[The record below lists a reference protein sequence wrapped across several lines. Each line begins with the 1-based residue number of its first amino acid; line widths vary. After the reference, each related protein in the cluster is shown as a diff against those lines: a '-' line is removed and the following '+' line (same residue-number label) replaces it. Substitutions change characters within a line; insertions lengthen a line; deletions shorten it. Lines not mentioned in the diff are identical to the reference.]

1 MQTQS
6 KQRILLSRTD
16 SIGDVV
22 LTLPMAGVIKS
33 HFPNWEIIFLG
44 RSYTQAV
51 VELSEHV
58 NEFINFD
65 DMEEMDQIEQIEY
78 IKTFNIDIFV
88 HVFPVKEIAEI
99 AKGAAIKIRVG
110 TRNRLWHWF
119 LCNELVSLSRKNSDL
134 HESQLNIQLLSFL
147 DINTKI
153 ELSDIDRYYGFTK
166 VKRLGNELFVNMIAK
181 DKVKIILHPRS
192 KGSAK
197 EWGLANFSKL
207 IEQLPKEKFQIFI
220 SGTKEDGMQL
230 ENFIKEN
237 PSAIDI
243 TGKLSLDEFISFIN
257 LCDVLI
263 AASTGP
269 LHIAAAL
276 GKKAIG
282 LYSSRRPIH
291 PGRWAPV
298 GKDAHALVFDANCEQ
313 CKGKKNCNCIEK
325 IDVQKIVHLINA
337 KWGFLKI
344 K

>member
-1 MQTQS
+1 MQTPN

-22 LTLPMAGVIKS
+22 LTLPMAGVIKK
-33 HFPNWEIIFLG
+33 HFPDWEILFLG
-44 RSYTQAV
+44 RTYTQAV

-58 NEFINFD
+58 NEFINYD
-65 DMEEMDQIEQIEY
+65 DLLKMDQIEQIEY
-78 IKTFNIDIFV
+78 IKTFKIDIVV
-88 HVFPVKEIAEI
+88 HVFPVKEIAEL
-99 AKGAAIKIRVG
+99 AKCAGIRTRVG

-119 LCNELVSLSRKNSDL
+119 FCNKLINVSRKNSNL

-147 DINTKI
+147 KFDTKI
-153 ELSDIDRYYGFTK
+153 ELKDVSRYYGFTR
-166 VKRLGNELFVNMIAK
+166 VKRLGNELFVNMIDK
-181 DKVKIILHPRS
+181 DKVKVILHPRS

-207 IEQLPKEKFQIFI
+207 IEQLPKDKFQILI
-220 SGTKEDGMQL
+220 SGTKEDGIQL
-230 ENFIKEN
+230 ENFIKQN
-237 PSAIDI
+237 PSALDI
-243 TGKLSLDEFISFIN
+243 TGKLTLDEFISFIN
-257 LCDVLI
+257 LCDVLV

-282 LYSSRRPIH
+282 LYSPRRPIH

-313 CKGKKNCNCIEK
+313 CKSKKNCNCIEK
-325 IDVQKIVHLINA
+325 IDVQKVVHLINA
-337 KWGFLKI
+337 K
-344 K
+344 

>member
-1 MQTQS
+1 MPN

-22 LTLPMAGVIKS
+22 LTLPMAGVLKGN
-33 HFPNWEIIFLG
+33 FPECEVLFLG
-44 RSYTQAV
+44 KTYTKAII
-51 VELSEHV
+51 ELSEHV
-58 NEFINFD
+58 DEFVNYD
-65 DMEEMDQIEQIEY
+65 DILKLDHRQQIEEF
-78 IKTFNIDIFV
+78 KKLNIDIFI
-88 HVFPVKEIAEI
+88 HVFPVKEIAQL
-99 AKGAAIKIRVG
+99 AKGAAIPMRVG

-119 LCNELVSLSRKNSDL
+119 TCNKLVKLSRKNSDL
-134 HESQLNIQLLSFL
+134 HESQLNIELLSFL
-147 DINTKI
+147 GIRTDISLNVI
-153 ELSDIDRYYGFTK
+153 QECYGFTK
-166 VKRLGNELFVNMIAK
+166 VKPLANELFRNML
-181 DKVKIILHPRS
+181 DKTKTKVILHPRS

-207 IEQLPKEKFQIFI
+207 IQQLPKEKFQVFI
-220 SGTKEDGMQL
+220 SGTKDDGVHL
-230 ENFIKEN
+230 EKFIKEN

-282 LYSSRRPIH
+282 LFSPMRPIH

-298 GKDAHALVFDANCEQ
+298 GVDAHALVFDPNCEQ
-313 CKGKKNCNCIEK
+313 CTSQKNCDCIQK
-325 IDVQKIVHLINA
+325 IDLQKVVHLIKA
-337 KWGFLKI
+337 
-344 K
+344 